1 MEDKIDEITMIKNM
15 NIYKKIQKVKK
26 ELSERELKKSGKND
40 FSGFSYYELGDF
52 LPSIIELC
60 NKYGLFT
67 KIDFH
72 DKFNLNTTKN
82 GAEETVIDT
91 KFGEAA
97 TLTIINTDKIDEIE
111 TYSCDVKE
119 LNLKGA
125 NSIQNY
131 GGVQTYLRRYLYMNA
146 FDIVEADMFDTSEF
160 EKKKKKKAEKGI
172 LDELIEECKK
182 TFANG
187 TDDIK
192 TTVGNTMKTLGYSS
206 FAALSEKQNKSD
218 IIELANLLKISIP
231 EELKK
236 DKETKGKK

>member
-15 NIYKKIQKVKK
+15 NIHKKIQKVKK
-26 ELSERELKKSGKND
+26 ELSERELKKSGRND

-67 KIDFH
+67 KINFEKH
-72 DKFNLNTTKN
+72 YSIKNISTNEINTNTEYQLD
-82 GAEETVIDT
+82 GDVAV
-91 KFGEAA
+91 
-97 TLTIINTDKIDEIE
+97 LTIINTDKPDEKEI
-111 TYSCDVKE
+111 YSCDVKE

-146 FDIVEADMFDTSEF
+146 FDIVEADMFDAAEF
-160 EKKKKKKAEKGI
+160 EKKKKKKAEKGV

-182 TFANG
+182 AFASG

-192 TTVGNTMKTLGYSS
+192 TNVGNVMKTLGYQS
-206 FAALSEKQNKSD
+206 FAVLSEKQNKSD
-218 IIELANLLKISIP
+218 VIELANSLNIPIP
-231 EELKK
+231 EELK
-236 DKETKGKK
+236 EINKGKK